1 MREIVEDGV
10 SGLVAKS
17 ENVADLAACLRRALT
32 ESELRASMATRAP
45 ERIAAMCDPKRVCER
60 FVAFVR
66 EQRAAQEHERQRT
79 RSDSGVVRVPPA
91 GAVATPTVSVI
102 VPVYN
107 LHQFLPD
114 TLRSVREQKGVAVET
129 IIVDDGSTDPAT
141 IAAIEALERAGGTS
155 EESSLRVV
163 RIAHAGLSAARN
175 AGVAAARG
183 RYVLPLDADDMLAPG
198 AIEKLVAAAERHPDA
213 PFVTAPLRS
222 FTSDPEKPV
231 AGWVPLGGDASL
243 MPVMNAASSCVAIME
258 RERVEAMGAYD
269 TSFPAYEDWDLYCR
283 LVGEHGPG
291 EVVPEF
297 LVLHRLRGESMMHT
311 LSRKRHHL
319 LRARMMAKYR
329 SLTDESGRTAR
340 FMLGDSV
347 SLEETSGPIDH
358 ATVERRARELI
369 RQNIRYRWADAI
381 NRVLKRLGVHAVVKR
396 VLKRGRSGGG

>member
-1 MREIVEDGV
+1 
-10 SGLVAKS
+10 
-17 ENVADLAACLRRALT
+17 
-32 ESELRASMATRAP
+32 
-45 ERIAAMCDPKRVCER
+45 
-60 FVAFVR
+60 
-66 EQRAAQEHERQRT
+66 
-79 RSDSGVVRVPPA
+79 
-91 GAVATPTVSVI
+91 
-102 VPVYN
+102 
-107 LHQFLPD
+107 
-114 TLRSVREQKGVAVET
+114 
-129 IIVDDGSTDPAT
+129 
-141 IAAIEALERAGGTS
+141 
-155 EESSLRVV
+155 
-163 RIAHAGLSAARN
+163 
-175 AGVAAARG
+175 
-183 RYVLPLDADDMLAPG
+183 
-198 AIEKLVAAAERHPDA
+198 
-213 PFVTAPLRS
+213 
-222 FTSDPEKPV
+222 
-231 AGWVPLGGDASL
+231 
-243 MPVMNAASSCVAIME
+243 
-258 RERVEAMGAYD
+258 
-269 TSFPAYEDWDLYCR
+269 